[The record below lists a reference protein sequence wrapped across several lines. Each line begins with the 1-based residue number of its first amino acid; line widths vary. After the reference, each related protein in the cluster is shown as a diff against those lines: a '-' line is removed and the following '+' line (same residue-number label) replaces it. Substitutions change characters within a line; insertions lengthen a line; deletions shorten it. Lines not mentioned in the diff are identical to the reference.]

1 MFQIIVSNRA
11 KKSIKKYKKVQ
22 RSVLDLLIILQEN
35 PVPADHYDIKKI
47 KGERDTY
54 RVRLGEMR
62 MIYEISWTVKK
73 VLIHDLRPRERA
85 YD

>member
-1 MFQIIVSNRA
+1 M
-11 KKSIKKYKKVQ
+11 Q
-22 RSVLDLLIILQEN
+22 RSVLDLLITLQEN

-62 MIYEISWTVKK
+62 IIYEISWTMKK
-73 VLIHDLRPRERA
+73 VLIHDLRPRGRA